1 MTFLV
6 VEGIEKIRQFL
17 NFFITIACRSY
28 RLIEGM
34 LSLRAIDNVKLMI
47 SSWLLLGCGL
57 SAK

>member
-1 MTFLV
+1 M
-6 VEGIEKIRQFL
+6 
-17 NFFITIACRSY
+17 TIACRGY

-57 SAK
+57 SAKYGIYESENLLTGS